1 MRFGKEIQMNDADEK
16 VDVVLPDDQTG
27 ADAKADEPVV
37 EVQIDLPLEA
47 AAEEQN
53 TNEDED
59 LQKSL
64 KKLKKKYEREK
75 EARKEAEQRAK
86 AEAARAR
93 QAMSEVDS
101 SNIQLIESAI
111 HTVKQQNEV
120 YTAKYAEAMS
130 VGDYDAAAK
139 IQRLMSTNEAK
150 LLQLE
155 NGKTAMV
162 NNPRQET
169 APAADPVEHFASQ
182 LSPRSADW
190 IRKNPQCVTDP
201 RLMQKMIAAHNL
213 AVADGYQAD
222 SDDYFKFVEK
232 TIGLRKK
239 DRVEDDHEEDS
250 ALSSASKPV
259 SRQAPPPAAPAN
271 NGGSNRPNV
280 VRLTKAEAE
289 TARMFGMTEQEYA
302 KHKVALQ
309 KEGKLAN

>member
-1 MRFGKEIQMNDADEK
+1 MNDTEEK
-16 VDVVLPDDQTG
+16 VDVTLPEETVVDVT
-27 ADAKADEPVV
+27 EPTV

-47 AAEEQN
+47 SDGENEE
-53 TNEDED
+53 DV
-59 LQKSL
+59 QKTL
-64 KKLKKKYEREK
+64 KKLKKKLEKEK
-75 EARKEAEQRAK
+75 EARKAAEHQAK
-86 AEAARAR
+86 TESMRAR
-93 QAMSEVDS
+93 QALNEVDN
-101 SNIQLIESAI
+101 SNIQLIDSAI

-139 IQRLMSTNEAK
+139 IQRAMSTNEAK

-162 NNPRQET
+162 NNPRQDESS
-169 APAADPVEHFASQ
+169 ANDPVEHFASQ

-190 IRKNPQCVTDP
+190 IRQNPQCVTDP

-213 AVADGYQAD
+213 AVADGYRAD

-239 DRVEDDHEEDS
+239 EARDNDYEEDTP
-250 ALSSASKPV
+250 LSSASKPS

-271 NGGSNRPNV
+271 NGGTHRPNV

-302 KHKVALQ
+302 KNKIALQ

>member
-1 MRFGKEIQMNDADEK
+1 MSDTEEK
-16 VDVVLPDDQTG
+16 VDVIMPEETVTDV
-27 ADAKADEPVV
+27 AEPTV
-37 EVQIDLPLEA
+37 EVQIDLPLETT
-47 AAEEQN
+47 AENTEQN
-53 TNEDED
+53 DEEDV
-59 LQKSL
+59 QKTL
-64 KKLKKKYEREK
+64 KKLKKKLEK
-75 EARKEAEQRAK
+75 ANEARRVAEQQAK
-86 AEAARAR
+86 MEAQRAR

-101 SNIQLIESAI
+101 SNIQLIDSAI

-139 IQRLMSTNEAK
+139 IQRAMSTNEAK

-162 NNPRQET
+162 NNPRQDV
-169 APAADPVEHFASQ
+169 APANDPVEHFASQ
-182 LSPRSADW
+182 LSPRSAEW
-190 IRKNPQCVTDP
+190 IRQNPQCVTDP

-213 AVADGYQAD
+213 AVADGYRAD

-239 DRVEDDHEEDS
+239 EARDDDYEEDTP
-250 ALSSASKPV
+250 LSSASKPS

-271 NGGSNRPNV
+271 NGGSHRPNV

-302 KHKVALQ
+302 KNKIALQ
-309 KEGKLAN
+309 KEGKMPN